1 MTFAGI
7 WHEPSLIPSAWRAL
21 SMTRSGRWRMPLAS
35 SRAGTL
41 SRMQPSRVRS
51 GGLPVLRTPICP
63 LPTRLCRLL
72 TRLRVWGATIPAH
85 AAAARSSRSAAWT
98 EGRSGPP
105 CQACYDM
112 RRVPHKL
119 ARLAV
124 LRSALPRNANGASGL
139 SGSSRR
145 CVCDVEPA
153 SVWAAVRSGRFCPVT
168 QKRRGGGGPRGR
180 FNRQWAGA
188 RAIGPAVRERG
199 ERQVVRAGSERVRG
213 RAQPGP
219 ALADF
224 GRERPDA
231 APCAHPRLPVPDCV
245 AGWQAARAPTRRLEG
260 CRADLGRRRE
270 RDLRALSAFSKPGR
284 SIYGTLPYPGA
295 RRFRDDDPVYRC
307 IRRPPR
313 TDSPAT

>member
-7 WHEPSLIPSAWRAL
+7 WSELWPIPSAWRDL
-21 SMTRSGRWRMPLAS
+21 STTRSGRWRMPLAS

-124 LRSALPRNANGASGL
+124 LRSALPRNANEEQDHATLGQTRHAPVRPQGPKDSLGLHLRGHL
-139 SGSSRR
+139 SG
-145 CVCDVEPA
+145 
-153 SVWAAVRSGRFCPVT
+153 
-168 QKRRGGGGPRGR
+168 
-180 FNRQWAGA
+180 
-188 RAIGPAVRERG
+188 
-199 ERQVVRAGSERVRG
+199 
-213 RAQPGP
+213 
-219 ALADF
+219 
-224 GRERPDA
+224 
-231 APCAHPRLPVPDCV
+231 
-245 AGWQAARAPTRRLEG
+245 
-260 CRADLGRRRE
+260 
-270 RDLRALSAFSKPGR
+270 
-284 SIYGTLPYPGA
+284 
-295 RRFRDDDPVYRC
+295 
-307 IRRPPR
+307 
-313 TDSPAT
+313 